1 MDFEVVVQL
10 LALQE
15 QKWVFSLLKLIV
27 LIQWLRLSFYMMAP
41 LLQMM

>member
-1 MDFEVVVQL
+1 MDFEVVAQL

-15 QKWVFSLLKLIV
+15 RKWVFSLLRLFV

-41 LLQMM
+41 LPQMM